1 MDIVEGGGGAAPLQG
16 NFHEYILYIWRDF
29 NFSVR
34 RTIKPRNQNIY
45 RLLET
50 YLNGGEGGKCA
61 FREGREGGVRWW
73 GVHEVRGGGVRLL
86 NWFLDISPKVYG
98 MLRCWCQAQGRCWM
112 VLRNK
117 EVLQPNSC
125 KNQKKNNSTGCSVF
139 MSFKD
144 FHPSIVSIF
153 ASRYV
158 W

>member
-1 MDIVEGGGGAAPLQG
+1 M
-16 NFHEYILYIWRDF
+16 
-29 NFSVR
+29 
-34 RTIKPRNQNIY
+34 
-45 RLLET
+45 
-50 YLNGGEGGKCA
+50 
-61 FREGREGGVRWW
+61 
-73 GVHEVRGGGVRLL
+73 RLL

-98 MLRCWCQAQGRCWM
+98 MLRCWCQAQGRRWM

-125 KNQKKNNSTGCSVF
+125 KNQKKNNSTGCSVI